1 MPQLEEL
8 QQMLENLEL
17 QVQKIKAI
25 MNGAEMNPQFIGGN
39 GIKKVKDAHE
49 ETLASGERVIEGVFD
64 GQKMIGPDGSFYSL
78 PANYVSKSKLVE
90 GDMLKLVIDLAGNF
104 IYKQIGPV
112 ERDRLVGTL
121 VRDDVTEEFRVLA
134 NDRFY
139 KVVLASITY
148 FKGDEGDEVVILTP
162 KGGVSQWAAVEHIIK
177 K

>member
-25 MNGAEMNPQFIGGN
+25 MNGAEMNPQTMGNVNAKGKGGR
-39 GIKKVKDAHE
+39 E
-49 ETLASGERVIEGVFD
+49 EISDSGERTIEGVFD

-78 PANYVSKSKLVE
+78 PANYISKSKLVE

-148 FKGDEGDEVVILTP
+148 FKGDEGDEVVILVP
-162 KGGVSQWAAVEHIIK
+162 KGGVSQWAAVEHVIK